1 MILGCFFLSSCGS
14 DPVSIVEIDGWLLRA
29 SFSPDGNRIVV
40 KYDTIR
46 DKQEP
51 EEGVEKVMDSFA
63 VLTAPDWTPVF
74 SYRSPYRIWRTYTCA
89 NPDII
94 IHTEDHYPEDTKS
107 DLVFRSMTTGQE
119 VSRISIDYEPGFPEY
134 NRFHCD
140 IEKDIAYIDAFADRI
155 VAVDG
160 TNGTIITEYITGEPV
175 DYSEFRVQKAQDRLV
190 RIDLQDDNIW
200 IFRLSTGELLQKVEL
215 HMDYLSELWRDYDFV
230 NESTLVYANMGE
242 RNGHTGTFLFV
253 LDLDSRELVAEHF
266 LGYYYLAGMA
276 SMDSEGRNL
285 SVLLEAADRSCWS
298 AWVVDIVTGQSQM
311 GIEPCVLDRGM
322 LIPIPKQS
330 IMIASDWSHPSG
342 ATQYFTAYSYPDY
355 QVLAEGPAP
364 SAYDE
369 KIHVPNRKLL
379 VMSSTFNDHFGV
391 YNLDRLELVSDFHV
405 CERLNDVGLGG
416 LSVDPS
422 GRWAL
427 MICGGEKPSPLG
439 IGSYPSGAGIA
450 LVDLEHYRP
459 AD

>member
-1 MILGCFFLSSCGS
+1 
-14 DPVSIVEIDGWLLRA
+14 
-29 SFSPDGNRIVV
+29 
-40 KYDTIR
+40 
-46 DKQEP
+46 
-51 EEGVEKVMDSFA
+51 
-63 VLTAPDWTPVF
+63 
-74 SYRSPYRIWRTYTCA
+74 
-89 NPDII
+89 
-94 IHTEDHYPEDTKS
+94 
-107 DLVFRSMTTGQE
+107 MTTGQE
-119 VSRISIDYEPGFPEY
+119 VSRIAIDYEPGFPEY

-160 TNGTIITEYITGEPV
+160 TNGAIITEYITGEPV
-175 DYSEFRVQKAQDRLV
+175 EYAEFRVQKAQDRLV
-190 RIDLQDDNIW
+190 RIDLYEDWVW
-200 IFRLSTGELLQKVEL
+200 IFKLSTGELLQKVEL
-215 HMDYLSELWRDYDFV
+215 QMDYRPDLWTAYEFI
-230 NESTLVYANMGE
+230 NESTLVYAVMGE
-242 RNGHTGTFLFV
+242 RDGESGTFLFV
-253 LDLDSRELVAEHF
+253 VDLDSHQIIAEHF
-266 LGYYYLAGMA
+266 LGHLVLSGMA
-276 SMDSEGRNL
+276 PMDEEGKQL
-285 SVLLEAADRSCWS
+285 SVLLMTPDMSCWS

-311 GIEPCVLDRGM
+311 GIEPCALDRGM

-342 ATQYFTAYSYPDY
+342 AIQYFTAYSYPDY

-427 MICGGEKPSPLG
+427 MICGGEKPSPLE
-439 IGSYPSGAGIA
+439 IGAYPSGAGIA